1 MKKAIDIIGIN
12 LEMSDLKMSNRKKV
26 HNINYLLR
34 TSRICIEAK
43 EFLIV
48 EEKAVFDFRNWLFI
62 ATLAK
67 LRQFLK
73 EFRALL
79 VNKTECEV

>member
-1 MKKAIDIIGIN
+1 MLISNFFLDKNDKKIDKK
-12 LEMSDLKMSNRKKV
+12 LKPDKKK
-26 HNINYLLR
+26 
-34 TSRICIEAK
+34 SSEQSK
-43 EFLIV
+43 KFLIV

-67 LRQFLK
+67 FRQFLK

>member
-1 MKKAIDIIGIN
+1 MDFTKILQLK
-12 LEMSDLKMSNRKKV
+12 DLN
-26 HNINYLLR
+26 
-34 TSRICIEAK
+34 K
-43 EFLIV
+43 EFLKV

-67 LRQFLK
+67 FRQFLK

-79 VNKTECEV
+79 VNKTECVV